1 METQSRSHAA
11 LLLLLVLSAV
21 TGVYF
26 FFQSA
31 PEAEFPECEP
41 ISVSYVIRGVLPTW
55 LNGRNDKMGTVQG
68 LWQCASQYRE
78 HHSAFVLS
86 SFCIVYIT
94 LQTFAIPGPIVLSI
108 LSGAMYPFLQAQL
121 LVAFCA
127 TTGASLCFMLSY
139 FLGRGVFSRLLAGM
153 IGRFKEKIA
162 QNQQNL
168 FYYLLFLRIT
178 PLLPNWFVN
187 IACPLVDVPFK
198 YFFLATLIGLVP
210 ANFLHISTGATLNS
224 AAGASGGSNAVN
236 FAVLFLLQFVALL
249 PTLFKGKIEK
259 YEKEAFE
266 KAKTK

>member
-1 METQSRSHAA
+1 
-11 LLLLLVLSAV
+11 
-21 TGVYF
+21 
-26 FFQSA
+26 
-31 PEAEFPECEP
+31 
-41 ISVSYVIRGVLPTW
+41 
-55 LNGRNDKMGTVQG
+55 MGTVQG
-68 LWQCASQYRE
+68 LWQCASKYKE
-78 HHSAFVLS
+78 HHSSFVLC
-86 SFCIVYIT
+86 SFCLVYIA

-108 LSGAMYPFLQAQL
+108 LSGAIYPFIEAQL

-139 FLGRGVFSRLLAGM
+139 FLGRGVFSRLFGSM
-153 IGRFKEKIA
+153 IGRFKEKVGNSLPII
-162 QNQQNL
+162 QNL

-187 IACPLVDVPFK
+187 IACPLVDVKFK
-198 YFFLATLIGLVP
+198 YFFLATLIGLLP
-210 ANFLHISTGATLNS
+210 ANFLHVSTGATLNS

-249 PTLFKGKIEK
+249 PTLFKSKIEK